1 MGKLRVAAYCRISTN
16 HEEQE
21 SSLETQISYY
31 GKLIAGHED
40 WELVKIYAERAS
52 GTQLKK
58 RPEFMQMI
66 KACKQGKIDLI
77 LTKSISRFGRN
88 MLDTLRTL
96 YELFN
101 LGVKIYF
108 EKENLNNFD
117 KEMRTMM
124 GIYAGFA
131 QEESKNMSDN
141 IKWGIRERMR
151 EGKVCLNCTRFLGYD
166 KDENGRLVVVESEAV
181 IVRIIFELYLKGFGV
196 RRIKKFLEEN
206 GIKTVTGKDVWSTST
221 IDRILSN
228 EKYVGDVLMQKS
240 FTEDFLTGKRSKNEG
255 ESLRMIIRQ
264 LSREKYLKLFKSAKP
279 SKNNILDS
287 FNNPHN
293 NEHCEIAFLREPEK
307 PL

>member
-124 GIYAGFA
+124 EIYAGFA

-255 ESLRMIIRQ
+255 ELSMYFIENDHEAIIE
-264 LSREKYLKLFKSAKP
+264 REIFEAVQKRKTKQK
-279 SKNNILDS
+279 
-287 FNNPHN
+287 
-293 NEHCEIAFLREPEK
+293 
-307 PL
+307 

>member
-1 MGKLRVAAYCRISTN
+1 MGKLRVATYCRISTN

-40 WELVKIYAERAS
+40 WELVKIYDECAS

-66 KACKQGKIDLI
+66 NACKQGKIDLI

-101 LGVKIYF
+101 LGVKVYF

-181 IVRIIFELYLKGFGV
+181 IVRKIFELYLKGFGV

-206 GIKTVTGKDVWSTST
+206 GIVV
-221 IDRILSN
+221 
-228 EKYVGDVLMQKS
+228 
-240 FTEDFLTGKRSKNEG
+240 
-255 ESLRMIIRQ
+255 
-264 LSREKYLKLFKSAKP
+264 
-279 SKNNILDS
+279 
-287 FNNPHN
+287 
-293 NEHCEIAFLREPEK
+293 
-307 PL
+307 

>member
-117 KEMRTMM
+117 REMRTMM

-141 IKWGIRERMR
+141 IKWGIRGRMR

-255 ESLRMIIRQ
+255 ELSMYFIENDHEAIIE
-264 LSREKYLKLFKSAKP
+264 REIFEAVQKRKTKQK
-279 SKNNILDS
+279 
-287 FNNPHN
+287 
-293 NEHCEIAFLREPEK
+293 
-307 PL
+307 

>member
-1 MGKLRVAAYCRISTN
+1 MNKLRVAAYCRVSTN

-31 GKLIAGHED
+31 GKLIAEHGG

-52 GTQLKK
+52 GTQMKK
-58 RPEFMQMI
+58 RPEFVKMI
-66 KACKQGKIDLI
+66 KACKQGRIDLI
-77 LTKSISRFGRN
+77 LTKSMSRFGRN
-88 MLDTLRTL
+88 TLETL
-96 YELFN
+96 KILYKLFN
-101 LGVKIYF
+101 LGVKVYF
-108 EKENLNNFD
+108 EKENLNNYD

-166 KDENGRLVVVESEAV
+166 KDENGKLVIVESEAV
-181 IVRIIFELYLKGFGV
+181 IVRKIFELYLNKFGV
-196 RRIKKFLEEN
+196 RKIKKHLEEN
-206 GIKTVTGKDVWSTST
+206 GIKTVTGKNIWSTST

-240 FTEDFLTGKRSKNEG
+240 FTEDFLTGKRKKNEG
-255 ESLRMIIRQ
+255 ELAMYFIENDHEGII
-264 LSREKYLKLFKSAKP
+264 SRETFNKVQKLKNKGFHA
-279 SKNNILDS
+279 
-287 FNNPHN
+287 
-293 NEHCEIAFLREPEK
+293 
-307 PL
+307 

>member
-255 ESLRMIIRQ
+255 ELSMYFIENDHKAIIE
-264 LSREKYLKLFKSAKP
+264 REIFEAVQKRKTKQK
-279 SKNNILDS
+279 
-287 FNNPHN
+287 
-293 NEHCEIAFLREPEK
+293 
-307 PL
+307 